1 MSRPLPGQE
10 SLVGLCF
17 SVLDIGRVGERSLLT
32 PLCIARTPSEL
43 SKGWS
48 TLSATVWL

>member
-1 MSRPLPGQE
+1 MSAPLPGQE

-17 SVLDIGRVGERSLLT
+17 SVLDIGSVGERSLLT
-32 PLCIARTPSEL
+32 PPCIARTPSEF